1 MKAINKYFLITLLLA
16 LSCKTAASDA
26 TDGFNLI
33 NVDEGIYA
41 HIGRHLSIEDEQRD
55 DIANIGFI
63 IGDNCVAVIDTGGS
77 IAVGKK
83 LLKAMRSITEK
94 PVCYVINTHIHYDHL
109 LGNKAFVSKNTT
121 FVGHKGLAEAVEHNR
136 GFFLDQFKSEL
147 GDNPDPSA
155 IIAPTKLITDKEE
168 LDLGDRT
175 LTLISY
181 PTSHSHNDL
190 VILDNK
196 TKTLWSGDLIFR
208 ERVPSL
214 TGSLKGWVKVM
225 EELQKLEVNKV
236 IPGHGSIADSMPEA
250 IKQQQAYLKLLLDET
265 RKAVAEGLFVNDA
278 MQTIDKDNRLNWL
291 LHEYQHPTN
300 VSRAF
305 SELEWE

>member
-26 TDGFNLI
+26 TDDFNLV

-63 IGDNCVAVIDTGGS
+63 IGDNCVAVVDTGGS

-83 LLKAMRSITEK
+83 LLKAIRSITEK

-109 LGNKAFVSKNTT
+109 LGNKVFVSKNTT
-121 FVGHKGLAEAVEHNR
+121 FVGHKELAAAVEHNR
-136 GFFLDQFKSEL
+136 QFFLDQFKSEL

-155 IIAPTKLITDKEE
+155 IIAPTKLVADKEE

-181 PTSHSHNDL
+181 PISHSHNDL
-190 VILDNK
+190 VVLDNK

-225 EELQKLEVNKV
+225 GELQKLEVNKV
-236 IPGHGSIADSMPEA
+236 IPGHGSIADSIPEA